1 MSNFT
6 KFNTKK
12 TYSRFSN
19 TNKTNN
25 NNNINKTNNFGIRTT
40 NNSNS
45 STFNNQKSINSK
57 PDRFSSSHQNKQHYM
72 YGKKNPIDDEINMW
86 IKSIGTDNFDE
97 VISIFEIKKINWE
110 DKMDD
115 LLKKLTREHK
125 FEVLNYILKHIR
137 SSTSNT
143 NKNKITLLNENV
155 WYGKKNL
162 IDEITLD
169 ESIEFDK
176 IIKTFDVLISNGFNF
191 IDFSLGA
198 MDEIINQAAKIRF
211 MFNKPVPLVIRATS
225 GVALGGAHHCNSLE
239 SFFAHTAG
247 LSLAVPSTPMD
258 VKGLIKTALR
268 NEDPVIFLMHKKLS
282 GIRGEIKGDDYF
294 VPFGKAATIKSGKD
308 AVIISYGYS
317 VVTANKAAQAL
328 EAEGISVEVIDLRT
342 LYPLD
347 TDAINAA
354 VQKFGRVVV
363 VDEAPLFGSI
373 TAEIAATATE
383 ANFGSLKGP
392 IVRVGAIRAPLSAN
406 PAMSEAAIPSV
417 DSISAAVKKVMK
429 Y

>member
-1 MSNFT
+1 MSTDTTVKANPT
-6 KFNTKK
+6 P
-12 TYSRFSN
+12 TYSEAFQSGVREEM
-19 TNKTNN
+19 TRNKGIFILGTDLQERGGHFAQVKG
-25 NNNINKTNNFGIRTT
+25 IAQEFG
-40 NNSNS
+40 
-45 STFNNQKSINSK
+45 F
-57 PDRFSSSHQNKQHYM
+57 DRVKDSPISEAAMIAAGMGAAM
-72 YGKKNPIDDEINMW
+72 YGCHPII
-86 IKSIGTDNFDE
+86 
-97 VISIFEIKKINWE
+97 
-110 DKMDD
+110 D
-115 LLKKLTREHK
+115 L
-125 FEVLNYILKHIR
+125 
-137 SSTSNT
+137 
-143 NKNKITLLNENV
+143 
-155 WYGKKNL
+155 
-162 IDEITLD
+162 
-169 ESIEFDK
+169 
-176 IIKTFDVLISNGFNF
+176 NF

-225 GVALGGAHHCNSLE
+225 GVALGGAHHCHSLE
-239 SFFAHTAG
+239 SLFAHTAG

-268 NEDPVIFLMHKKLS
+268 NEDPVVFLMHKKLS

-308 AVIISYGYS
+308 AAIISYGYS

>member
-1 MSNFT
+1 MSTDTSVKANAT
-6 KFNTKK
+6 P
-12 TYSRFSN
+12 TYSEAFQSGVREEMSR
-19 TNKTNN
+19 NKGIFILGTDLQERGGHFAQVKG
-25 NNNINKTNNFGIRTT
+25 IAQEFG
-40 NNSNS
+40 
-45 STFNNQKSINSK
+45 F
-57 PDRFSSSHQNKQHYM
+57 DRVKDSPISEAAMIAAGMGSAM
-72 YGKKNPIDDEINMW
+72 YGCHPII
-86 IKSIGTDNFDE
+86 
-97 VISIFEIKKINWE
+97 
-110 DKMDD
+110 D
-115 LLKKLTREHK
+115 L
-125 FEVLNYILKHIR
+125 
-137 SSTSNT
+137 
-143 NKNKITLLNENV
+143 
-155 WYGKKNL
+155 
-162 IDEITLD
+162 
-169 ESIEFDK
+169 
-176 IIKTFDVLISNGFNF
+176 NF

-211 MFNKPVPLVIRATS
+211 MFNKPVPLVI
-225 GVALGGAHHCNSLE
+225 
-239 SFFAHTAG
+239 
-247 LSLAVPSTPMD
+247 STPMD

-308 AVIISYGYS
+308 AAIISYGYS
-317 VVTANKAAQAL
+317 VITANKAAQAL

-342 LYPLD
+342 LFPLD

-383 ANFGSLKGP
+383 ANFDSLKGP
-392 IVRVGAIRAPLSAN
+392 IVRLGAVRAPLSAN
-406 PAMSEAAIPSV
+406 GAMSEAAIPSV

>member
-1 MSNFT
+1 
-6 KFNTKK
+6 
-12 TYSRFSN
+12 
-19 TNKTNN
+19 
-25 NNNINKTNNFGIRTT
+25 
-40 NNSNS
+40 
-45 STFNNQKSINSK
+45 
-57 PDRFSSSHQNKQHYM
+57 M
-72 YGKKNPIDDEINMW
+72 YGCHPII
-86 IKSIGTDNFDE
+86 
-97 VISIFEIKKINWE
+97 
-110 DKMDD
+110 D
-115 LLKKLTREHK
+115 L
-125 FEVLNYILKHIR
+125 
-137 SSTSNT
+137 
-143 NKNKITLLNENV
+143 
-155 WYGKKNL
+155 
-162 IDEITLD
+162 
-169 ESIEFDK
+169 
-176 IIKTFDVLISNGFNF
+176 NF

-239 SFFAHTAG
+239 SLFAHTAG

-268 NEDPVIFLMHKKLS
+268 NEDPVVFLMHKKLS

-383 ANFGSLKGP
+383 ANFSSLKGP

-406 PAMSEAAIPSV
+406 PAMAEAAIPSV